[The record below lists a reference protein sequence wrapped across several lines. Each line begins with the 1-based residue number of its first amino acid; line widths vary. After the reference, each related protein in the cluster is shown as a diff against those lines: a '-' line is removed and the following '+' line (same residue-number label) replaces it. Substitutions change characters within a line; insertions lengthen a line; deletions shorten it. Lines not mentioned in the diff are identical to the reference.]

1 MLSYML
7 ENTWFYI
14 HLIRGFLNFHL
25 NEERW
30 DNTARHP
37 VWMKRIVCTIERA
50 EMQISINR
58 IGRAEVMV
66 IKTIE
71 TRRVGVQAF
80 KSQH

>member
-1 MLSYML
+1 MLSSML
-7 ENTWFYI
+7 ENMWIYI

-30 DNTARHP
+30 DKLERHRCE
-37 VWMKRIVCTIERA
+37 VTMKRIVCKIERA

-58 IGRAEVMV
+58 IGRPEVML

-71 TRRVGVQAF
+71 TRRRRG
-80 KSQH
+80 